1 MCVDFLSTH
10 VFIFF
15 RRCQI
20 CPYRSKDSSQLTVH
34 LRTHTGDCPFVC
46 RGFGDCAA
54 AFKTNSDLTRHRRT
68 HTGEK
73 PYSCPT
79 PKCTYS
85 CSDICEFPQVSK
97 GPI

>member
-1 MCVDFLSTH
+1 M
-10 VFIFF
+10 
-15 RRCQI
+15 
-20 CPYRSKDSSQLTVH
+20 H

-73 PYSCPT
+73 PYACPA
-79 PKCTYS
+79 PKCAYT
-85 CSDICEFPQVSK
+85 CSDICELLLET
-97 GPI
+97 PINDFRTEVEGEWFKI